1 MIPGEAY
8 ADGIMRLKRQEELL
22 RRRVNQ
28 SAPPPNT
35 EGLEALQE
43 QSLRPKVELIPRPS
57 HLKHGGIY
65 IKPENRGKFTAT
77 MKRTGKTA
85 EELSHSKNPVTRKR
99 AIFCLNARK
108 WHHK

>member
-8 ADGIMRLKRQEELL
+8 AEGIMNLKHQAELARKRAYQAFPPTPTL
-22 RRRVNQ
+22 PQNNLPPSIYTQKPLPRKVN
-28 SAPPPNT
+28 
-35 EGLEALQE
+35 EM
-43 QSLRPKVELIPRPS
+43 
-57 HLKHGGIY
+57 KHGGIY